1 MNNNLY
7 ITWKKE
13 YNTGISIIDEQH
25 RGIISTIN
33 SLYHFIQDGHGDEI
47 LDSTMLTLEQ
57 YIKIHFQT
65 EEALLQKA
73 NYPEYDSHVKLHK
86 KWSER
91 TRMLSL
97 KENTDPTVV
106 LKFLRNWWME
116 HINIEDR
123 KYIPALNELYDI
135 KI

>member
-7 ITWKKE
+7 ITWKEE

-33 SLYHFIQDGHGDEI
+33 SLYHFIQDGHGDDI

-65 EEALLQKA
+65 EEALLEKA
-73 NYPEYDSHVKLHK
+73 NYPEYDSHVELHK
-86 KWSER
+86 KWNER

-97 KENTDPTVV
+97 KENTDPTVI
-106 LKFLRNWWME
+106 LKFLKNWWME

-135 KI
+135 KT